1 MTVSSTNPSKVWLIT
16 GASRG
21 LGFELA
27 KAALTA
33 GHTVIACRRSHASKD
48 ASSEEVT
55 KLGGTWVQIDVD
67 SDTLESELAAVIKQ
81 HGKVDVLVNN
91 AAHGLAGTVEDCS
104 IEEIN
109 RIFRVNALGPIRTAK
124 VVIPS
129 MRAQGS
135 GTIVNISSST
145 GINALPGVG
154 MYSATKHALEGTS
167 EALQAEL
174 APFGIRVLVVEPGA
188 MATRFTDT
196 SLENCAVNTPLSDCY
211 KGTYAEKVLNY
222 MMDVPSYMA
231 KAGSPEKAAL
241 RIVEAVDGNGMLEG
255 KELGL
260 RLPLGKDVLQD
271 VASKGKQLTELSAS
285 LKDVIESIA

>member
-55 KLGGTWVQIDVD
+55 KLGGTWVQIDVG

-211 KGTYAEKVLNY
+211 KGTYAEKVLDY

-241 RIVEAVDGNGMLEG
+241 RIVEAVDGSGMLEG